1 MWKHYRRH
9 LSWALLAS
17 AGCLGPQR
25 SDYLSTLPVSID
37 ARSEAAD
44 GLWTTIQETLRHHR
58 FQLDRVDRG
67 AGVVTTMHATSQ
79 NLFEFWRHDV
89 DTREDLWESTL
100 NPIRRRVEV
109 RLDRDD
115 AGWSRVSV
123 AVYKQRFSSPD
134 RQFNSTG
141 ALYQYFGDRLPS
153 TTGQI
158 RVTEKDETWYDVGRD
173 PAMEEYFLRRILDSA
188 MDPAESESP
197 GDTSAL
203 KTP

>member
-1 MWKHYRRH
+1 MWKDHRRH
-9 LSWALLAS
+9 LFCVLLAA

-25 SDYLSTLPVSID
+25 GDYRSTLPVSIA

-44 GLWTTIQETLRHHR
+44 RLWTTIQTTLRHHR

-67 AGVVTTMHATSQ
+67 AGVVTTMYETSQ
-79 NLFEFWRHDV
+79 DLFEFWRHDV

-109 RLDRDD
+109 RLDRDV

-141 ALYQYFGDRLPS
+141 AVYQYFGDRLPS
-153 TTGQI
+153 TTGQL

-173 PAMEEYFLRRILDSA
+173 PAMEDYFLRRILDSA
-188 MDPAESESP
+188 GVPAESDAP
-197 GDTSAL
+197 GDARAL

>member
-1 MWKHYRRH
+1 MY
-9 LSWALLAS
+9 
-17 AGCLGPQR
+17 
-25 SDYLSTLPVSID
+25 
-37 ARSEAAD
+37 E
-44 GLWTTIQETLRHHR
+44 
-58 FQLDRVDRG
+58 
-67 AGVVTTMHATSQ
+67 TSQ
-79 NLFEFWRHDV
+79 NFFEFWRHDV

-109 RLDRDD
+109 RLGRDD

-141 ALYQYFGDRLPS
+141 ALYQYFGDRLPT
-153 TTGQI
+153 TTGQL

-173 PAMEEYFLRRILDSA
+173 PAMEDYFLRRILGSA
-188 MDPAESESP
+188 GVPVESDAPS
-197 GDTSAL
+197 DASAL

>member
-1 MWKHYRRH
+1 MWKDYRRH
-9 LSWALLAS
+9 LSWVLLAA

-25 SDYLSTLPVSID
+25 GDYRSALPVSIA

-44 GLWTTIQETLRHHR
+44 RLWTTIQETLRRHR
-58 FQLDRVDRG
+58 FRLDRVDRG
-67 AGVVTTMHATSQ
+67 AGVVTTMYVTSQ

-109 RLDRDD
+109 QLDRDD
-115 AGWSRVSV
+115 ADWSRVSV

-158 RVTEKDETWYDVGRD
+158 RVTEKDERWYDVGRD
-173 PAMEEYFLRRILDSA
+173 PAMEDYFLHKILESA
-188 MDPAESESP
+188 MVPEVSDAP
-197 GDTSAL
+197 GDARAL